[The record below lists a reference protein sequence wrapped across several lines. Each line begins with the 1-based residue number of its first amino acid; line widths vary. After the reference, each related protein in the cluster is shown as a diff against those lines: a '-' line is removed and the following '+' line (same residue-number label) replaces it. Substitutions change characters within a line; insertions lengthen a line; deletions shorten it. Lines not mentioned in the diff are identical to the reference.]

1 MRCKGRASR
10 TFTVGGGWV
19 ARASPGRLAT
29 HLKRR
34 LPAGGGGGLRHG
46 LHPRLAAEDARVQTA
61 GGAPVQRGLCNLV
74 GRRPPRRPSLFPGG
88 PPAPPPPSPP
98 PSPLSLRVALSPPA
112 PHLCPRTPCGWAA
125 VVPRADAFGCVRLDS
140 SDVARVGWLL
150 FSACCLSQRMRVTST
165 HSLAPSSDLA
175 LRKITRMREVFA
187 ESCVCICTY

>member
-10 TFTVGGGWV
+10 TFTVGVGLQGQAQGDWPPTSNGGCRQVGVGACGTGCIPGLPPKTLEFRQPGVPLCSGDSAISLDGVLPV
-19 ARASPGRLAT
+19 AHPPLPRWSASPT
-29 HLKRR
+29 
-34 LPAGGGGGLRHG
+34 
-46 LHPRLAAEDARVQTA
+46 
-61 GGAPVQRGLCNLV
+61 
-74 GRRPPRRPSLFPGG
+74 
-88 PPAPPPPSPP
+88 PPSPP

-140 SDVARVGWLL
+140 SDVARAGWLL
-150 FSACCLSQRMRVTST
+150 FSACCLSQRMHVTST

-187 ESCVCICTY
+187 ESCMCICTY